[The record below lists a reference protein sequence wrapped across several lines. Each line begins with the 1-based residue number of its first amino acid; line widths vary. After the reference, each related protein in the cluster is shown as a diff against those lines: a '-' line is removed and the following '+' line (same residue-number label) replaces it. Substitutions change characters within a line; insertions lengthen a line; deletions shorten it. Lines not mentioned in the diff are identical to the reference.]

1 MSRII
6 AALLSAVC
14 LAALA
19 SAVEPSSAGAAPVP
33 QKQTAQRGS
42 DSLCC

>member
-1 MSRII
+1 MSRVI

-19 SAVEPSSAGAAPVP
+19 SAVEPSSAGAAPAP
-33 QKQTAQRGS
+33 QPTLKHGS

>member
-19 SAVEPSSAGAAPVP
+19 SAVEPSSAGAAPAP
-33 QKQTAQRGS
+33 QQTMKRGT
-42 DSLCC
+42 DWCC